1 MVMDIFKKKTK
12 DVKSE
17 KNLVLICALFV
28 HAAKMDENYTDKEK
42 SIILKALSDISEKRE
57 SDLKIVLKAAEEKES
72 ESNQIL
78 EFTKEIKSSE
88 KNFRLKILEVL
99 WKIIYSD
106 GVSNMY
112 ESNLMRRLSGLLY
125 VSDKETGDIK
135 QSIFNNKTT

>member
-1 MVMDIFKKKTK
+1 MINIFKKKTK

-42 SIILKALSDISEKRE
+42 SIILKALSDFSDKKK
-57 SDLKIVLKAAEEKES
+57 SDLKLVLQEAEKKES

-88 KNFRLKILEVL
+88 KNFRLKILEIL

-106 GVSNMY
+106 GILDMY
-112 ESNLMRRLSGLLY
+112 ESTLMRRLSGLLY

-135 QSIFNNKTT
+135 QTIINNKIT

>member
-1 MVMDIFKKKTK
+1 MVINIFKKKTK
-12 DVKSE
+12 DAEGK
-17 KNLVLICALFV
+17 KNLVLICSLFV

-42 SIILKALSDISEKRE
+42 SIILKALSEISDKKE
-57 SDLKIVLKAAEEKES
+57 SDLKIVLEEAEKKENQ
-72 ESNQIL
+72 SNQIL

-106 GVSNMY
+106 GISDMY
-112 ESNLMRRLSGLLY
+112 ESTLMRRLTGLLY

-135 QSIFNNKTT
+135 QSIINNKTT